1 MFSVLFQLLGADDV
15 DKKAADMNKQ
25 GVDEAKA
32 PQTLRDVKKY
42 VTRRYRRRVN
52 V

>member
-15 DKKAADMNKQ
+15 DKKAAALNKQ

-32 PQTLRDVKKY
+32 PQTLRDVKK
-42 VTRRYRRRVN
+42 
-52 V
+52 